1 MVKYFLK
8 GADEELQVGDKIV
21 LDFNRETEGG
31 KEFHHLDC
39 EFYPELIP
47 LLMENDIIEM
57 REIKDEED
65 EEMKALDCEFIET
78 MLKASESLNTKV
90 NALQQELDILTTLI
104 KSVGEMHA
112 AE

>member
-21 LDFNRETEGG
+21 LDFNKETEKG

-47 LLMENDIIEM
+47 LLMENDIIEV
-57 REIKDEED
+57 REVED

-78 MLKASESLNTKV
+78 MLQASESLGNKV
-90 NALQQELDILTTLI
+90 NAIQKELDILTALI